1 MLASCDAAVDALE
14 ETMLRDLDAG
24 QRAALVD
31 SLTTAV
37 RALGAGLP
45 QPLR

>member
-1 MLASCDAAVDALE
+1 VDDLE
-14 ETMLRDLDAG
+14 ATMLRDLDPRR
-24 QRAALVD
+24 RAALVD
-31 SLTTAV
+31 GLTSAV